1 MIDWLKFR
9 APYSSGG
16 RVLGDRHVI
25 IDPDGDVVR
34 IYDHPV
40 SLEGSH
46 DQRLSVKTDAY
57 TGLLLIDGN
66 PTNFFQG
73 HNLFGTESLV
83 PLAAATFRRV
93 AQMLRLPDIESST
106 AQMDSGDFEILK
118 VDINK
123 MYSLGSRANAN
134 AALRS
139 LEATAHIKGR
149 AHSGGVMDRGTLYF
163 CKHSRRRAVKAYA
176 KGQQLDDPKHQ
187 LAKNIAMRAELL
199 EYANDKLR
207 LEVRYLAMDL
217 KRRGLDWGK
226 YWSDTLCDTLYA
238 EMLATLE
245 IPAMIELPMD
255 TLDGLPARLQ
265 LVYQAWKRGDDV
277 RAIVSRASFFRYRK
291 EMLKFGIDIGVPQR
305 KEPRSN
311 VLPFVRILEARPV
324 GVPEWAIGTPL
335 YFDPRKTA

>member
-1 MIDWLKFR
+1 VIDWLKFR
-9 APYSSGG
+9 APYTSSG
-16 RVLGDRHVI
+16 RVLGDRHFI
-25 IDPDGDVVR
+25 IDTDGGIVR
-34 IYDHPV
+34 SYDHPV

-46 DQRLSVKTDAY
+46 DQRLSVRTDAY

-83 PLAAATFRRV
+83 PLAAATFARV
-93 AQMLRLPDIESST
+93 AEMLKLPDPEGT
-106 AQMDSGDFEILK
+106 LAQMHSGDFDILK

-139 LEATAHIKGR
+139 LEASAHIRGR
-149 AHSGGVMDRGTLYF
+149 AHSGGVMDRGTVYF

-176 KGQQLDDPKHQ
+176 KGQQLDAPKHS
-187 LAKNIAMRAELL
+187 LAKDISMRSELMA
-199 EYANDKLR
+199 YADDKLR
-207 LEVRYLAMDL
+207 IEVRYMAMDL
-217 KRRGLDWGK
+217 KRRGLDRGK
-226 YWSDTLCDTLYA
+226 FWSDTLCDTLYA

-245 IPAMIELPMD
+245 IPAMIELPSD
-255 TLDGLPARLQ
+255 TVDGLPARLQ
-265 LVYQAWKRGDDV
+265 LVYQAWKRGDDI
-277 RAIVSRASFFRYRK
+277 RAIVARRSFFRYRK
-291 EMLKFGIDIGVPQR
+291 EMLKFGIDISVPQP

-311 VLPFVRILEARPV
+311 VLPFVRILEAVPV
-324 GVPEWAIGTPL
+324 GVPEWALGTSL